1 MRQIPDFIKLMW
13 RTPVWRINPSEK
25 VIYLT
30 FDDGPNPEVTPR
42 VLDILDEFEAK
53 ATFFCVGENVMKY
66 PEIFQEVKHR
76 GHAVGNHT
84 FNHFKGTEKT
94 VKEYVDN
101 VGKAHEYIHSKLFRP
116 PHGRITLSQVNK
128 LKADFKII
136 MWDFITYDF
145 DRQVTSTEILKEVK
159 IRSRNGSVVI
169 FHDSLKAR
177 KNVLEALPE
186 ALRYWKKEG
195 YEVKALHEL
204 TH

>member
-84 FNHFKGTEKT
+84 FNHVKGTEKT
-94 VKEYVDN
+94 VKVYVDN

-159 IRSRNGSVVI
+159 IRRRNGSVVI

>member
-66 PEIFQEVKHR
+66 PKIFQEVKHR

-84 FNHFKGTEKT
+84 FNHVKGTEKT
-94 VKEYVDN
+94 VKVYVDN

-159 IRSRNGSVVI
+159 LRSRNGSVVI

>member
-30 FDDGPNPEVTPR
+30 FDDGPNPEVTPW

-84 FNHFKGTEKT
+84 FNHVKGTEKT

-159 IRSRNGSVVI
+159 LRSRNGSVVI

>member
-30 FDDGPNPEVTPR
+30 FDDGPNPEVTPQ

-84 FNHFKGTEKT
+84 FNHVKGTEKT

>member
-66 PEIFQEVKHR
+66 PEIFQKVKHR

-84 FNHFKGTEKT
+84 FNHVKGTEKT

>member
-30 FDDGPNPEVTPR
+30 FDDGPNPEVTPQ

-84 FNHFKGTEKT
+84 FNHVKGTEKT

-159 IRSRNGSVVI
+159 LRSRNGSVVI

-195 YEVKALHEL
+195 YEVKALHAL

>member
-66 PEIFQEVKHR
+66 PEIFQKVKHR

-84 FNHFKGTEKT
+84 FNHVKGTEKT

-159 IRSRNGSVVI
+159 LRSRNGSVVI

>member
-30 FDDGPNPEVTPR
+30 FDDGPNPEVTPQ

-84 FNHFKGTEKT
+84 FNHVKGTEKT

-159 IRSRNGSVVI
+159 LRSRNGSVVI

>member
-84 FNHFKGTEKT
+84 FNHVKGTEKT

-195 YEVKALHEL
+195 YEVKALHAL

>member
-53 ATFFCVGENVMKY
+53 ATFFCVGENVLKY
-66 PEIFQEVKHR
+66 PKIFQEVKHR

-84 FNHFKGTEKT
+84 FNHVKGTEKT

-159 IRSRNGSVVI
+159 LRSRNGSVVI

>member
-30 FDDGPNPEVTPR
+30 FDDGPNPEVTPQ

-53 ATFFCVGENVMKY
+53 ATFFCVGENVLKY

-84 FNHFKGTEKT
+84 FNHVKGTEKT

-159 IRSRNGSVVI
+159 LRSRNGSVVI

>member
-84 FNHFKGTEKT
+84 FNHVKGTEKT

>member
-84 FNHFKGTEKT
+84 FNHLKGTEKT

>member
-30 FDDGPNPEVTPR
+30 FDDGPNPEVTPQ

-84 FNHFKGTEKT
+84 FNHVKGTEKT
-94 VKEYVDN
+94 VKVYVDN

>member
-13 RTPVWRINPSEK
+13 RTPVWRINPLEK

-53 ATFFCVGENVMKY
+53 ATFFCVGENVLKY
-66 PEIFQEVKHR
+66 PKIFQEVKHR

-84 FNHFKGTEKT
+84 FNHLKGTEKT

>member
-53 ATFFCVGENVMKY
+53 ATFFCVGENVMKH

-84 FNHFKGTEKT
+84 FNHVKGTEKT

-159 IRSRNGSVVI
+159 LRSRNGSVVI

>member
-66 PEIFQEVKHR
+66 PKIFQEVKHR

-84 FNHFKGTEKT
+84 FNHVKGTEKT

-159 IRSRNGSVVI
+159 LRSRNGSVVI

>member
-84 FNHFKGTEKT
+84 FNHVKGTEKT

-159 IRSRNGSVVI
+159 LRSRNGSVVI

>member
-53 ATFFCVGENVMKY
+53 ATFFCVGENVLKY

-84 FNHFKGTEKT
+84 FNHVKGTEKT

-159 IRSRNGSVVI
+159 LRSRNGSVVI

-195 YEVKALHEL
+195 YEVKALHAL

>member
-84 FNHFKGTEKT
+84 FNHVKGTEKT

-159 IRSRNGSVVI
+159 LRSRNGSVVI

-177 KNVLEALPE
+177 KNI
-186 ALRYWKKEG
+186 WKHCLKHCG
-195 YEVKALHEL
+195 IGKKKVMR
-204 TH
+204 

>member
-30 FDDGPNPEVTPR
+30 FDDGPNPEVTPG

-84 FNHFKGTEKT
+84 FNHVKGTEKT

-159 IRSRNGSVVI
+159 LRSRNGSVVI

>member
-53 ATFFCVGENVMKY
+53 ATFFCVGENVLKY
-66 PEIFQEVKHR
+66 PKIFQEVKHR

-84 FNHFKGTEKT
+84 FNHVKGTEKT

>member
-84 FNHFKGTEKT
+84 FNHVKGTEKT

-128 LKADFKII
+128 LKADFNII
-136 MWDFITYDF
+136 TWDFITYDF
-145 DRQVTSTEILKEVK
+145 HRQVSSTEILKEVK

>member
-84 FNHFKGTEKT
+84 FNHLKGTEKT

-159 IRSRNGSVVI
+159 LRSRNGSVVI

>member
-53 ATFFCVGENVMKY
+53 ATFFCVGENVLKY
-66 PEIFQEVKHR
+66 PKIFQEVNHR

-84 FNHFKGTEKT
+84 FNHVKGTEKT

>member
-53 ATFFCVGENVMKY
+53 ATFFCVGENVLKY
-66 PEIFQEVKHR
+66 PKIFQEVKHR

-84 FNHFKGTEKT
+84 FNHVKGTEKT
-94 VKEYVDN
+94 VKVYVDN

-159 IRSRNGSVVI
+159 LRSRNGSVVI

>member
-30 FDDGPNPEVTPR
+30 FDDGPNPEVTPQ

-66 PEIFQEVKHR
+66 PEIFQKVKHR

-84 FNHFKGTEKT
+84 FNHVKGTEKT
-94 VKEYVDN
+94 VKVYVDN

>member
-30 FDDGPNPEVTPR
+30 FDDGPNPEVTPQ

-53 ATFFCVGENVMKY
+53 ATFFCVGENVLKY
-66 PEIFQEVKHR
+66 PKIFQEVKHR

-84 FNHFKGTEKT
+84 FNHVKGTEKT

-159 IRSRNGSVVI
+159 LRSRNGSVVI

>member
-84 FNHFKGTEKT
+84 FNHVKGTEKT
-94 VKEYVDN
+94 VKVYVDN

-159 IRSRNGSVVI
+159 LRSRNGSVVI

>member
-84 FNHFKGTEKT
+84 FNHVKGTEKT

-159 IRSRNGSVVI
+159 IRLISSFFIVV
-169 FHDSLKAR
+169 SS
-177 KNVLEALPE
+177 
-186 ALRYWKKEG
+186 
-195 YEVKALHEL
+195 
-204 TH
+204 

>member
-66 PEIFQEVKHR
+66 PGIFQEVKHR

-84 FNHFKGTEKT
+84 FNHVKGTEKT

-159 IRSRNGSVVI
+159 LRSRNGSVVI

-195 YEVKALHEL
+195 YEVKALHAL

>member
-84 FNHFKGTEKT
+84 FNHVKGTEKT

-159 IRSRNGSVVI
+159 LRSRNGSVVI

-195 YEVKALHEL
+195 YEVKTLHEL

>member
-84 FNHFKGTEKT
+84 FNHVKGTEKT

-128 LKADFKII
+128 LKADFKIN

-159 IRSRNGSVVI
+159 LRSRNGSVVI

>member
-13 RTPVWRINPSEK
+13 RTPVWRINPLEK

-84 FNHFKGTEKT
+84 FNHVKGTEKT

>member
-84 FNHFKGTEKT
+84 FNHVKGTEKT

-145 DRQVTSTEILKEVK
+145 DRQVTSTEILNEVK
-159 IRSRNGSVVI
+159 LRSRHGSVVI